1 MFFRCICLMMSALVA
16 LVVTSQ
22 NNVGITARINQS
34 GQVTVDA
41 PNGLAARNNSSL
53 EKNDDNKKV
62 NKSAKKDEEKVSAI
76 DEIDDDHD
84 KQKEKEK
91 EKEKAES
98 KPRQPKREYTTQQ
111 TIQARSTGYRIQ
123 AYSDNNYRTA
133 KASAQ
138 ARARAIAMKFP
149 QYRSYISYNAP
160 TWRLRIGDFKS
171 HGDAQAALSRIRSV
185 FPKYAREMTIVRDHI
200 NVWQ

>member
-1 MFFRCICLMMSALVA
+1 MKHSNNRLIALIVSMVFVLTMVA
-16 LVVTSQ
+16 Q
-22 NNVGITARINQS
+22 NNPDIVSTLNQS
-34 GQVTVDA
+34 GQVSVDA
-41 PNGLAARNNSSL
+41 PQALAKRNNSAL
-53 EKNDDNKKV
+53 DKNTQTTQQKTEKTTKKSDDDNFADLDDERE
-62 NKSAKKDEEKVSAI
+62 AKDKEKVKS
-76 DEIDDDHD
+76 DTP
-84 KQKEKEK
+84 K
-91 EKEKAES
+91 
-98 KPRQPKREYTTQQ
+98 QPKRERTTQQ
-111 TIQARSTGYRIQ
+111 TIQGRGVGYRIQ

-160 TWRLRIGDFKS
+160 TWRLRLGDFKT

-185 FPKYAREMTIVRDHI
+185 FPNYAREMTIVRDHI